1 MRLSNSATMRTT
13 LQSFAPSGFQ
23 CCGNT
28 LTSTRLFFSIVE
40 KCLAFA
46 TDGKNRPPLLE
57 GAFAQIAEH
66 AGRIAELR

>member
-13 LQSFAPSGFQ
+13 LRSFARSGFQ

-46 TDGKNRPPLLE
+46 TDRKKSTLPLE